1 MRPIHQVVPRLLI
14 HAGSARRL
22 SSGRVLHCRPDRDRR
37 DVGRWSEAHV
47 DDHAEDFDE
56 GLRDDHDGD
65 GQRVGAR
72 FARRSNGRQRQGDLA
87 PCHFQRIAHQGACG
101 KTRVGPQNRRP
112 DQERTKGWGHDVRVL
127 LSTDRGRGEEPL
139 VGPALRLRALGAEA
153 CVCAPP
159 KWSGEGSER

>member
-47 DDHAEDFDE
+47 DDHAEHFDE
-56 GLRDDHDGD
+56 GLRDDHDGGD

-72 FARRSNGRQRQGDLA
+72 FARRSVPAGDKGKGKEISLLA
-87 PCHFQRIAHQGACG
+87 TFN
-101 KTRVGPQNRRP
+101 V
-112 DQERTKGWGHDVRVL
+112 
-127 LSTDRGRGEEPL
+127 
-139 VGPALRLRALGAEA
+139 
-153 CVCAPP
+153 
-159 KWSGEGSER
+159 